1 MKPNKEAHL
10 ALRRAFTEGM
20 AASRT
25 ANAAARKHI
34 LLGRKCREEARAST
48 DPTLMLNRGLTMAT
62 EGVKM
67 RKPGSRE
74 LCLALAFC
82 NNTKYAEAEPQPS
95 TKPNLYLLRL
105 FLIDPTAPYIQRRFP
120 IDPKAP
126 CFTLTPHLFLDA
138 LRLWTISDQTPRE
151 ILIAAFPDE
160 AVVSEEPAQA
170 SA

>member
-67 RKPGSRE
+67 RLHGSRE

-82 NNTKYAEAEPQPS
+82 NNTQYAEAEPQPT
-95 TKPNLYLLRL
+95 TKPNLYYLRLYLTDPKAICFDLPLNRL
-105 FLIDPTAPYIQRRFP
+105 FL
-120 IDPKAP
+120 
-126 CFTLTPHLFLDA
+126 A
-138 LRLWTISDQTPRE
+138 LSTWATSDQTPRE